1 MKIIENYIDEKF
13 QPLSNKN
20 NVIEKF
26 LSKNKKLIDSLY
38 SEIFKNIENGN
49 LKFLI
54 ELNETVDM
62 NIVNT
67 IINKMNTNEWKC
79 EYVRGDYKTS
89 PYITFTFID
98 LSNPDSQMVYD
109 YYNK

>member
-13 QPLSNKN
+13 QPLLNKN

-38 SEIFKNIENGN
+38 SGIFKNIENGN

-62 NIVNT
+62 NIVNA
-67 IINKMNTNEWKC
+67 IINKMNTNGWKC
-79 EYVRGDYKTS
+79 EYGHGDYKTS
-89 PYITFTFID
+89 PYIKFTFID
-98 LSNPDSQMVYD
+98 LSNPDSQMIYD